1 MFIGVERCS
10 FPRRFL
16 SRLEFG
22 GFSETC
28 YHGQPGSYQLAC
40 RVSTDKRACRLLF
53 PSCWQSGSH
62 TRLASQAGL

>member
-1 MFIGVERCS
+1 MFIGVERRS

-28 YHGQPGSYQLAC
+28 YHGQPGSHKLAC
-40 RVSTDKRACRLLF
+40 WVSIDKKRACIEWSGQLLD
-53 PSCWQSGSH
+53 CREQE
-62 TRLASQAGL
+62 